1 MRIGELK
8 INGKDA
14 ATTWGAFMSDGSLS
28 ALMTPAPMKDYIENS
43 SRATHGKDVLTSS
56 AKVDARDLSLTIYI
70 KASNREQ
77 FFARYLAFVTE
88 LQTGPFVIET
98 MYQPG
103 VLYRCIY
110 RNCTQ
115 FGHYDGQLGK
125 YTLKLTEPNPMNRQ

>member
-1 MRIGELK
+1 MRVGELK

-43 SRATHGKDVLTSS
+43 SRAAHGKELLVSS

-70 KASNREQ
+70 KAANRQQ
-77 FFARYLAFVTE
+77 FFARYLAFVEE
-88 LQTGPFVIET
+88 LQGGTFVIET

-103 VLYRCIY
+103 VFYRCVY
-110 RNCTQ
+110 RSCTQ
-115 FGHYDGQLGK
+115 FGQYNGQLGK
-125 YTLKLTEPNPMNRQ
+125 YTLKITEPNPKNRQ